1 MHIVSTLAEETH
13 HDEADRT
20 DTESRF
26 PRQRR
31 SLCGV
36 CMIQGS
42 LYSCPRCNL
51 EYCSMTCYKSELHAD
66 CTEAFYK
73 ANFLDELHSNKVNDS
88 DRHRMLQMLDA
99 HEQAELADQDTL
111 DQEEGLNPLE
121 DIADRFQ
128 DIDLDNTSTEDI
140 ISRLSPQ
147 EMERFN
153 AILKNKEAALLLVP
167 EWQPWWATT
176 VRCSAI
182 TDMIP
187 DEHNPI
193 PKCVA
198 TKPISELT
206 QVTPNPKLVFSILDT
221 IVAYIYACHSLNGD
235 IYESPSETLSCLFKS
250 SYIFDVDCPR
260 TFLYPSPIDAVSILS
275 SRLSILCETPPSGV
289 AFLLASA
296 CQLMLSRSFI
306 AAALSDMYRVFAQV
320 TSKHAKA
327 LSQKLL
333 FLACLVNDNAVCVG
347 LGVDELIQACSVCLR
362 IEVDRL
368 YAISKTTASAMPK
381 AGEEQANATLDPAR
395 ILIQEVL

>member
-167 EWQPWWATT
+167 EWQP
-176 VRCSAI
+176 C
-182 TDMIP
+182 
-187 DEHNPI
+187 
-193 PKCVA
+193 
-198 TKPISELT
+198 
-206 QVTPNPKLVFSILDT
+206 
-221 IVAYIYACHSLNGD
+221 VAYIYACHSLNGD

-381 AGEEQANATLDPAR
+381 AGEERANATLDPAR